1 MDLKDYREQIDRID
15 RTLLEKLQER
25 MRVAEGIAK
34 YKLEHGMRVFDPVRE
49 RQKIEKLL
57 WDSDEDLAYYNK
69 ILFLSLIHI

>member
-57 WDSDEDLAYYNK
+57 
-69 ILFLSLIHI
+69 

>member
-34 YKLEHGMRVFDPVRE
+34 Y
-49 RQKIEKLL
+49 
-57 WDSDEDLAYYNK
+57 
-69 ILFLSLIHI
+69 